1 MPITCHSSTSAASEK
16 GRPHICMAI
25 GVAAI
30 SRFMMPKLKAPVAAA
45 TMNTGWRMISR
56 SGRPCRPAFL
66 GGTGGNVMNDSA
78 SMPSNATPA
87 SAM

>member
-1 MPITCHSSTSAASEK
+1 
-16 GRPHICMAI
+16 MAM

-45 TMNTGWRMISR
+45 TMNTGWRMISP
-56 SGRPCRPAFL
+56 SGRPCCPAFL
-66 GGTGGNVMNDSA
+66 AGNGGKVMNDSA
-78 SMPSNATPA
+78 SMPRSATPA